1 MTRERKIFSSEF
13 KLQMVRLY
21 ENGKPRNEIVR
32 EYDLTPSALG
42 KWIKQHQNTGSFNH
56 QDNLSDDEKELIK
69 LHKEVQHLK
78 MENDILKQANLIVTL
93 CSDADKNCPILPPN
107 VKKEHWGFDD
117 PAGKTW
123 TEFQRVRDE
132 IKLAIEN
139 FKTK

>member
-42 KWIKQHQNTGSFNH
+42 NWIKQHQNTGSFNH

-78 MENDILKQANLIVTL
+78 MENDILKQATLIMGR
-93 CSDADKNCPILPPN
+93 K
-107 VKKEHWGFDD
+107 
-117 PAGKTW
+117 
-123 TEFQRVRDE
+123 
-132 IKLAIEN
+132 
-139 FKTK
+139 